1 MVTKMASTVMY
12 GPLQLLVIGF
22 GQAALPLDFVNQ
34 LRRVRDD
41 GIVRLV
47 DAVYAAKD
55 EHGDLTQIRVTD
67 FSTEE
72 MSHFGILAGA
82 LFGYGAAG
90 DEGVVLGAVLGEMAA
105 ESREIGL
112 DSDDMDEIADRIP
125 RGTSAAFILMEHL
138 WAIGLKESLR
148 NTNGAVLAS
157 GWLTPATLIKLGEES
172 AVAAAA
178 DNR

>member
-1 MVTKMASTVMY
+1 MPSNVVY
-12 GPLQLLVIGF
+12 GPLQLFVVGF

-55 EHGDLTQIRVTD
+55 EHGNLSQIRVTD
-67 FSTEE
+67 FSKEE
-72 MSHFGILAGA
+72 MALFGTLAGA

-90 DEGVVLGAVLGEMAA
+90 EEGAVLGAVLGEMAA

-112 DSDDMDEIADRIP
+112 DRDDMDEIADRIP
-125 RGTSAAFILMEHL
+125 RGTSV
-138 WAIGLKESLR
+138 GLHPPGASLGDR
-148 NTNGAVLAS
+148 TQTVIAQHARRRDRQRLAHAGHADCARRRS
-157 GWLTPATLIKLGEES
+157 GRGC
-172 AVAAAA
+172 
-178 DNR
+178 

>member
-1 MVTKMASTVMY
+1 MPSNVVY
-12 GPLQLLVIGF
+12 GPLQLFVVGF

-47 DAVYAAKD
+47 DALYAAKD

-67 FSTEE
+67 FSKEE
-72 MSHFGILAGA
+72 MALFGTLAGA

-90 DEGVVLGAVLGEMAA
+90 EEGAMLGAVLGEMAA

-125 RGTSAAFILMEHL
+125 RGTSAAFILLEHL

-148 NTNGAVLAS
+148 NTHGAVIAS
-157 GWLTPATLIKLGEES
+157 GWLTPATLISLGEEA
-172 AVAAAA
+172 AVAAEAG
-178 DNR
+178 NR

>member
-1 MVTKMASTVMY
+1 MASNVIY

-22 GQAALPLDFVNQ
+22 SQAALPLDFVNQ
-34 LRRVRDD
+34 LRKVRDD
-41 GIVRLV
+41 GIIRLV

-55 EHGDLTQIRVTD
+55 EHGGLTQIRVTD
-67 FSTEE
+67 FSKEE
-72 MSHFGILAGA
+72 MSLFGTLAGA

-90 DEGVVLGAVLGEMAA
+90 DEGAVLGAVLGEMAA

-125 RGTSAAFILMEHL
+125 RGKSAAFILLEHL

-148 NTNGAVLAS
+148 NTNGAVIAN
-157 GWLTPATLIKLGEES
+157 GWLTPAALIALGEE
-172 AVAAAA
+172 AAAAAAA
-178 DNR
+178 DDR